1 MRFALPLALA
11 TAAAFSV
18 QSLPVRAFPGASV
31 NLVRIDAEGVK
42 PLPDVTRLVDEVQK
56 QVQAQEQA
64 QAQARL
70 QAQAPAPSPTT
81 GPGAATA
88 PLPTNLTWL
97 LSPGDELEIGFR
109 RPLPAGA
116 SGVLVLRE
124 APAPADGLIGPGE
137 PGREVERIPFPS
149 PQVFLSEER
158 TFMAIQPQTQ
168 RPPGTITTVLFELG
182 PRVVPEPETPV
193 RFAVAQP
200 AVAMERK
207 VSPCPFTP
215 LPGAQSAAQ
224 AASQAAGQAATAGAT
239 GAAAAGAAG
248 WLVPVLIGVV
258 VVGVGAAVVAG
269 SSGGGGGGRNPSS
282 Q

>member
-42 PLPDVTRLVDEVQK
+42 PLPDVTRLVGEVQK

-81 GPGAATA
+81 GTGAAAA

-116 SGVLVLRE
+116 SGVLVLTE
-124 APAPADGLIGPGE
+124 APASADGLIGPGE

-158 TFMAIQPQTQ
+158 TFMAIQP
-168 RPPGTITTVLFELG
+168 
-182 PRVVPEPETPV
+182 VPEPETPV
-193 RFAVAQP
+193 RFALAQP

-215 LPGAQSAAQ
+215 LPGAQAAQ
-224 AASQAAGQAATAGAT
+224 AAQAATAGAT
-239 GAAAAGAAG
+239 GAAAAGGAGVWVAIGIAA
-248 WLVPVLIGVV
+248 VLAVA
-258 VVGVGAAVVAG
+258 AAVVAG

>member
-42 PLPDVTRLVDEVQK
+42 PLPDVTRLVGEVQK

-81 GPGAATA
+81 GTGAAAA

-116 SGVLVLRE
+116 SGVLVLTE
-124 APAPADGLIGPGE
+124 APASADGLIGPGE

-193 RFAVAQP
+193 RFALAQP

-215 LPGAQSAAQ
+215 LPGAQAA
-224 AASQAAGQAATAGAT
+224 QAATAGAT
-239 GAAAAGAAG
+239 GAAAAGGAGVWVAIGIAA
-248 WLVPVLIGVV
+248 VLAVA
-258 VVGVGAAVVAG
+258 AAVVAG

>member
-42 PLPDVTRLVDEVQK
+42 PLPDVTRLVGEVQK

-81 GPGAATA
+81 GTGTGAAAA

-116 SGVLVLRE
+116 SGVLVLTE
-124 APAPADGLIGPGE
+124 APASADGLIGPGE

-193 RFAVAQP
+193 RFALAQP

-215 LPGAQSAAQ
+215 LPGAQAAQ
-224 AASQAAGQAATAGAT
+224 AAQAATAGAT
-239 GAAAAGAAG
+239 GAAAAGGAGVWVAIGIAA
-248 WLVPVLIGVV
+248 VLAVA
-258 VVGVGAAVVAG
+258 AAVVAG

>member
-42 PLPDVTRLVDEVQK
+42 PLPDVTRLVGEVQK

-81 GPGAATA
+81 GTGAAAA

-116 SGVLVLRE
+116 SGVLVLTE
-124 APAPADGLIGPGE
+124 APASADGLIGPGE

-193 RFAVAQP
+193 RFALAQP

-215 LPGAQSAAQ
+215 LPGAQAAQ
-224 AASQAAGQAATAGAT
+224 AAQAATAGAT
-239 GAAAAGAAG
+239 GAAAAGGAGVWVAIGIAA
-248 WLVPVLIGVV
+248 VLAVA
-258 VVGVGAAVVAG
+258 AAVVAG